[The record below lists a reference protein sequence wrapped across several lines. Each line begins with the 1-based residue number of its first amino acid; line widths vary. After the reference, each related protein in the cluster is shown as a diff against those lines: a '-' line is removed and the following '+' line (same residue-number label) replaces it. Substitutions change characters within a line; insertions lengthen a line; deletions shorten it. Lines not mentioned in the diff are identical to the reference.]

1 MGRERPGLTMSNAT
15 RRLAILLVLSFALRH
30 SMHGQ
35 TTTTDTNCTVNG
47 NTANCTSTSTDNS
60 AAIRA
65 QQERQAEQDKANEQ
79 AGAAVGKAMGSAM
92 NGLIVGH
99 KIKSYCKQHAGES
112 YTWTWPDGRKQEGV
126 CPGTVV
132 GIENYCKQHTG
143 EPYHWSWPNG
153 RKQEGTCPG
162 TLVVTKEKLIEAS
175 NSAFRAE
182 KVVGYAESS
191 GDTFTIHSERASDM
205 RFHMILA
212 SKQYVEHCR
221 MAGFKTLV
229 YTNDSDQRF
238 TYDLVADHV
247 VTPVNAITPNAPT
260 QRETYCKQYPRG
272 IFREDDGSLEYCDV
286 RDDLANQLSAAAP
299 AATPSAPDEAEPSV
313 DAGSSDT
320 VTKAVASNIPQSA
333 PAVAPAVSTTATG
346 TADIPK
352 PCFTD
357 KSGHTVCLAQH

>member
-1 MGRERPGLTMSNAT
+1 MEKRDGGMTMNAT
-15 RRLAILLVLSFALRH
+15 RRLAVLVVLSFALRH

-35 TTTTDTNCTVNG
+35 TTTNTDCNVYDNRV
-47 NTANCTSTSTDNS
+47 NCTSTSTDNS

-79 AGAAVGKAMGSAM
+79 AGAAVGKAMGTAM
-92 NGLIVGH
+92 NGLMVGH

-126 CPGTVV
+126 CPGT
-132 GIENYCKQHTG
+132 
-143 EPYHWSWPNG
+143 
-153 RKQEGTCPG
+153 
-162 TLVVTKEKLIEAS
+162 LVVTKEKLIEAS
-175 NSAFRAE
+175 NSTFRAE

-212 SKQYVEHCR
+212 NKQRMESFR
-221 MAGFKTLV
+221 MAGIKTFV

-247 VTPVNAITPNAPT
+247 VTPGVPSPAPAAV
-260 QRETYCKQYPRG
+260 PAA
-272 IFREDDGSLEYCDV
+272 L
-286 RDDLANQLSAAAP
+286 AAAP
-299 AATPSAPDEAEPSV
+299 AATPSAPDEAESSV
-313 DAGSSDT
+313 DAVSSDT
-320 VTKAVASNIPQSA
+320 ATKAVASNIPQGA
-333 PAVAPAVSTTATG
+333 PAAAPAVSTTATG

>member
-1 MGRERPGLTMSNAT
+1 ELASASLHEIMGRERPGLTMSNAT

-132 GIENYCKQHTG
+132 
-143 EPYHWSWPNG
+143 
-153 RKQEGTCPG
+153 
-162 TLVVTKEKLIEAS
+162 VTKEKLIEAS

-272 IFREDDGSLEYCDV
+272 IFREDDGSWEYCDV

>member
-1 MGRERPGLTMSNAT
+1 
-15 RRLAILLVLSFALRH
+15 
-30 SMHGQ
+30 MHGQ
-35 TTTTDTNCTVNG
+35 TTTT
-47 NTANCTSTSTDNS
+47 NTDCNVYDNRVNCTSTSTDNS

-65 QQERQAEQDKANEQ
+65 QQERQAEQDRANEQ

-92 NGLIVGH
+92 NGLIGGH

-132 GIENYCKQHTG
+132 GIENYCKHHTG

-175 NSAFRAE
+175 NSTFRAE

-212 SKQYVEHCR
+212 NKQQMQYFR
-221 MAGFKTLV
+221 MAGIKTFV

-247 VTPVNAITPNAPT
+247 VTPGGT
-260 QRETYCKQYPRG
+260 E
-272 IFREDDGSLEYCDV
+272 
-286 RDDLANQLSAAAP
+286 AAP
-299 AATPSAPDEAEPSV
+299 AAVPAAALAAVPALTPSAKDEAETSL
-313 DAGSSDT
+313 DAGPSDT
-320 VTKAVASNIPQSA
+320 ATKAVASNIPQGA
-333 PAVAPAVSTTATG
+333 PAVAPAASAPTTATG
-346 TADIPK
+346 TADTPK

-357 KSGHTVCLAQH
+357 KLGHTVCLAQH